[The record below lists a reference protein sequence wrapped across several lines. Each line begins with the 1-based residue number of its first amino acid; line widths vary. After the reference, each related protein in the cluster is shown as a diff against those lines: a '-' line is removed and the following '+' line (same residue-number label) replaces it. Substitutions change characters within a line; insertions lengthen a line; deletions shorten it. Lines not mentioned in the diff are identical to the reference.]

1 VIKNLFLIFSL
12 LGFITPAWSQQGPGA
27 SPVLDVQHYEIS
39 AEVIPEE
46 SFVKGEVKIR
56 FVLLEDSVSLPFELN
71 TRLSLLEV
79 RDEEDVSY
87 STSFDNF
94 ESSRLRVRGS
104 GTFRKGTEKTL
115 TFRFEGTLE
124 RETYAFLDTPQ
135 AESAVIYP
143 EGAIL
148 LSEGNWFPSHRFP
161 LDAATATVKITVPL
175 GFSVVAPGEMR
186 SVETLG
192 ISEVFT
198 WESRQPLTRI
208 PVVVARFFRQ
218 KFEDSSIPLTFYVTE
233 AFDRDLRPFV
243 DEVTQMLEFFQSE
256 YGPFPKEALNFAQ
269 VSNVRLP
276 STGCAGLILLE
287 SSLLQSPSI
296 PIMELARRI
305 ARQWWGYS
313 LRPERS
319 SDAWLQDGFA
329 TYAALRYFEAK
340 HPDRFSTEL
349 AREAISALKYE
360 SNAPITKGLEL
371 QSGSAQ
377 YQSIVASKGAWIL
390 YMLAQL
396 VGREQFDGM
405 LGDWYRQKAQQTA
418 NTAEFAAFIQERTG
432 EDYKWFFVQWV
443 ESVGIP
449 EFRIDY
455 TIYKLRDGGF
465 KIRGQI
471 KQNIELF
478 RMPLDVRIETKGQP
492 EDKELNVRGKS
503 TAFTFPTET
512 MPLRMELDPHGKILS
527 DSPRMRI
534 AVHVALGEEYQALK
548 EFLPAIR
555 EYEKA
560 TQLNPRT
567 SIAHYRLGEVFFEQR
582 NLSTAVNSF
591 RDALNGDRKPDWVET
606 WIHIYLG
613 KIYDVLGQ
621 RQRALAEY
629 QKAVNTKVD
638 YNSAQAEAQKYL
650 KETYASPQSV
660 IG

>member
-1 VIKNLFLIFSL
+1 MKNLFLTFSL
-12 LGFITPAWSQQGPGA
+12 LGLITPAWAQQAPGGA
-27 SPVLDVQHYEIS
+27 PVLDVQHYEIS
-39 AEVIPEE
+39 AEVVPDE

-71 TRLSLLEV
+71 TRLSLLGV

-94 ESSRLRVRGS
+94 DSSRLRVRGS
-104 GTFRKGTEKTL
+104 GTFRKGTEMTL

-186 SVETLG
+186 SIETLG

-198 WESRQPLTRI
+198 WESRQLLTRI

-218 KFEDSSIPLTFYVTE
+218 KFEDSPIPLTFYVTE

-243 DEVTQMLEFFQSE
+243 DEVTQMLEFFRSE
-256 YGPFPKEALNFAQ
+256 YGPLDVEALNFVQ

-276 STGCAGLILLE
+276 STGSAGLILLE
-287 SSLLQSPSI
+287 TSLLQSSSI
-296 PIMELARRI
+296 PIMELARRV
-305 ARQWWGYS
+305 ALQWWGYS
-313 LRPERS
+313 LRPEAS

-329 TYAALRYFEAK
+329 TYAALRYFEVK
-340 HPDRFSTEL
+340 HSDRFSTEL
-349 AREAISALKYE
+349 AREAVSALKYE
-360 SNAPITKGLEL
+360 SNAPVSKGLEL

-390 YMLAQL
+390 YMLGQL
-396 VGREQFDGM
+396 VGREQLDGL
-405 LGDWYRQKAQQTA
+405 LGDWYRQKAQQPV

-432 EDYKWFFVQWV
+432 EDLRWFFVQWV
-443 ESVGIP
+443 DSVGIP
-449 EFRIDY
+449 EFRIEY
-455 TIYKLRDGGF
+455 TIFKLRDGGF

-534 AVHVALGEEYQALK
+534 AVHVALGEEYQELK

-582 NLSTAVNSF
+582 NLSTAANSF

-629 QKAVNTKVD
+629 QKAFNTKVD
-638 YNSAQAEAQKYL
+638 YNGAQAEAQKYL
-650 KETYASPQSV
+650 KETYSNPGSV

>member
-1 VIKNLFLIFSL
+1 MKNLFLTFSL
-12 LGFITPAWSQQGPGA
+12 LGLITPAWAQQAPGGA
-27 SPVLDVQHYEIS
+27 PVLDVQHYEIS
-39 AEVIPEE
+39 AEVVPDE

-71 TRLSLLEV
+71 TRLSLHGV

-94 ESSRLRVRGS
+94 DSSRLRVRGS
-104 GTFRKGTEKTL
+104 ETFRKGTEKTL

-186 SVETLG
+186 SIETLG

-198 WESRQPLTRI
+198 WESLRLLTRI

-243 DEVTQMLEFFQSE
+243 DEVTQMLEFFRSE
-256 YGPFPKEALNFAQ
+256 YGPLDVEALNFVQ

-276 STGCAGLILLE
+276 STGSAGLILLE
-287 SSLLQSPSI
+287 TSLLQSSSI
-296 PIMELARRI
+296 PIMELARRV
-305 ARQWWGYS
+305 ALQWWGYS
-313 LRPERS
+313 LRPEAS

-329 TYAALRYFEAK
+329 TYAALRYFEVK
-340 HPDRFSTEL
+340 HSDRFSTEL
-349 AREAISALKYE
+349 AREAVSALKYE
-360 SNAPITKGLEL
+360 SNAPVSKGLEL

-390 YMLAQL
+390 YMLGQL
-396 VGREQFDGM
+396 VGREQLDGL
-405 LGDWYRQKAQQTA
+405 LGDWYRQKAQQPV

-432 EDYKWFFVQWV
+432 EDLKWFFVQWV

-449 EFRIDY
+449 EFRIEY
-455 TIYKLRDGGF
+455 TIFKLRDGGF

-478 RMPLDVRIETKGQP
+478 RMSLDVRIETKGQP
-492 EDKELNVRGKS
+492 EDKELDIRGKS

-534 AVHVALGEEYQALK
+534 AVHVALGEEYQELK

-582 NLSTAVNSF
+582 NLSTAANSF

-629 QKAVNTKVD
+629 QKAFNTKVD
-638 YNSAQAEAQKYL
+638 YNGAQAEAQKYL
-650 KETYASPQSV
+650 KETYSNPGSV

>member
-1 VIKNLFLIFSL
+1 
-12 LGFITPAWSQQGPGA
+12 
-27 SPVLDVQHYEIS
+27 LDVQHYEIS
-39 AEVIPEE
+39 AEVVPDE

-56 FVLLEDSVSLPFELN
+56 FVLLEDSVTLPFELN
-71 TRLSLLEV
+71 TRLSLLQV

-94 ESSRLRVRGS
+94 DSSRLRVRGS
-104 GTFRKGTEKTL
+104 GTFRKGTEMALTL
-115 TFRFEGTLE
+115 RFEGTLE
-124 RETYAFLDTPQ
+124 REEYAFLDTPR

-143 EGAIL
+143 EGAML

-186 SVETLG
+186 SIETLG

-198 WESRQPLTRI
+198 WESQQPLTRI

-218 KFEDSSIPLTFYVTE
+218 KFEDSSVPVTFYVTE
-233 AFDRDLRPFV
+233 AFDRDLSPFV

-256 YGPFPKEALNFAQ
+256 YGPSPTEVLNFVQ

-276 STGCAGLILLE
+276 STGCTGLILLE
-287 SSLLQSPSI
+287 SSLLQNPSI
-296 PIMELARRI
+296 PIMELAKRV

-329 TYAALRYFEAK
+329 TYAALRYFEVK
-340 HPDRFSTEL
+340 HSDRFSTEL
-349 AREAISALKYE
+349 AREAVSALKYE
-360 SNAPITKGLEL
+360 SNAPVSKGLEL

-377 YQSIVASKGAWIL
+377 YQSIVASKGGWIL
-390 YMLAQL
+390 YMLSQL
-396 VGREQFDGM
+396 VGREQLNGM

-418 NTAEFAAFIQERTG
+418 NTAELVAFIQERTG
-432 EDYKWFFVQWV
+432 EDYSWFFVQWV

-449 EFRIDY
+449 EFRIEY
-455 TIYKLRDGGF
+455 TIFKLRDGGF
-465 KIRGQI
+465 KIRGEI

-492 EDKELNVRGKS
+492 EDEELNVRGKS
-503 TAFTFPTET
+503 TSFTFPTET
-512 MPLRMELDPHGKILS
+512 MPIRMELDPLGKILS
-527 DSPRMRI
+527 DSPRMRV
-534 AVHVALGEEYQALK
+534 AVHVALGEEYHALK

-560 TQLNPRT
+560 TQLSPRS
-567 SIAHYRLGEVFFEQR
+567 SIAHYRMGEVFFEQR
-582 NLSTAVNSF
+582 NLSTAANSF

-613 KIYDVLGQ
+613 KIYDILGQ

-638 YNSAQAEAQKYL
+638 YNGAQAEAEKYL
-650 KETYASPQSV
+650 KETYSSPQSV

>member
-1 VIKNLFLIFSL
+1 MKNLFLTLSL
-12 LGFITPAWSQQGPGA
+12 LGLITPAWAQQAPGA
-27 SPVLDVQHYEIS
+27 SPVLDVQHYEII
-39 AEVIPEE
+39 AEVVPEE

-104 GTFRKGTEKTL
+104 GTFRKETEKTL

-148 LSEGNWFPSHRFP
+148 LSEGNWFPSHLLS

-186 SVETLG
+186 SIETLG
-192 ISEVFT
+192 VSEVFT

-256 YGPFPKEALNFAQ
+256 YGPFPKEALNFVQ

-276 STGCAGLILLE
+276 STGCAGLIMLE

-296 PIMELARRI
+296 PIMELARRV

-329 TYAALRYFEAK
+329 TYAALRYFEVK
-340 HPDRFSTEL
+340 HSDRFSTEL
-349 AREAISALKYE
+349 AREAVSALKYE
-360 SNAPITKGLEL
+360 SNAPISKGLEL

-390 YMLAQL
+390 YMLSQL
-396 VGREQFDGM
+396 VGREQFNGM

-432 EDYKWFFVQWV
+432 EDYRWFFVQWV
-443 ESVGIP
+443 ESVGVP

-478 RMPLDVRIETKGQP
+478 RMPLDVRIETKGQS

-527 DSPRMRI
+527 DSPRMRV
-534 AVHVALGEEYQALK
+534 AVHVALGEEYQELK

-582 NLSTAVNSF
+582 NLSTAANSF

-613 KIYDVLGQ
+613 KIYDILGQ

-650 KETYASPQSV
+650 KETYSSPQSV

>member
-1 VIKNLFLIFSL
+1 MKNLFLTVSL
-12 LGFITPAWSQQGPGA
+12 LGLITPAWAQQASGG

-39 AEVIPEE
+39 AEVVPDK

-71 TRLSLLEV
+71 TRLSLLGV

-104 GTFRKGTEKTL
+104 ETFRKGTEKTL

-124 RETYAFLDTPQ
+124 KETYAFLDTPQ

-143 EGAIL
+143 EGAML
-148 LSEGNWFPSHRFP
+148 LSEGNWFPSHRLP

-186 SVETLG
+186 SIETLG

-198 WESRQPLTRI
+198 WESGQLLTRI

-218 KFEDSSIPLTFYVTE
+218 KFEDSPIPLTFYVTE

-256 YGPFPKEALNFAQ
+256 YGPFPKEALNFVQ

-287 SSLLQSPSI
+287 SSLLQSPAI
-296 PIMELARRI
+296 PIMELARRV

-313 LRPERS
+313 LRPGRS

-329 TYAALRYFEAK
+329 TYAALRYFEVK
-340 HPDRFSTEL
+340 HSDRFSTEL
-349 AREAISALKYE
+349 AREAVSALKYE
-360 SNAPITKGLEL
+360 SNAPVSKGLEL

-390 YMLAQL
+390 YMLGQL

-405 LGDWYRQKAQQTA
+405 LGDWYRQKAQQTV
-418 NTAEFAAFIQERTG
+418 NTSEFVAFIQERTG
-432 EDYKWFFVQWV
+432 EDYRWFFVQWV
-443 ESVGIP
+443 DSVGVP

-471 KQNIELF
+471 KQNSELF
-478 RMPLDVRIETKGQP
+478 RMPLEVRIETKGQP
-492 EDKELNVRGKS
+492 EDKELDVRGKS

-512 MPLRMELDPHGKILS
+512 MPLRMELDPNGKVLS

-555 EYEKA
+555 EFEKA

-582 NLSTAVNSF
+582 NLSTAANSF

-650 KETYASPQSV
+650 KETYSNPQSV

>member
-1 VIKNLFLIFSL
+1 MKNLFLTFSL
-12 LGFITPAWSQQGPGA
+12 LGLITPAWAQQAPGGA
-27 SPVLDVQHYEIS
+27 PVLDVQHYEIS
-39 AEVIPEE
+39 AEVVPDE

-71 TRLSLLEV
+71 TRLSLHGV

-94 ESSRLRVRGS
+94 DSSRLRVRGS
-104 GTFRKGTEKTL
+104 ETFRKGTEKTL

-186 SVETLG
+186 SIETLG

-198 WESRQPLTRI
+198 WESLRLLTRI

-243 DEVTQMLEFFQSE
+243 DEVTQMLEFFRSE
-256 YGPFPKEALNFAQ
+256 YGPLDVEALNFVQ

-276 STGCAGLILLE
+276 STGSAGLILLE
-287 SSLLQSPSI
+287 TSLLQSSSI
-296 PIMELARRI
+296 PIMELARRV
-305 ARQWWGYS
+305 ALQWWGYS
-313 LRPERS
+313 LRPEAS

-329 TYAALRYFEAK
+329 TYAALRYFEVK
-340 HPDRFSTEL
+340 HSDRFSTEL
-349 AREAISALKYE
+349 AREAVSALKYE
-360 SNAPITKGLEL
+360 SNAPVSKGLEL

-390 YMLAQL
+390 YMLGQL
-396 VGREQFDGM
+396 VGREQLDGL
-405 LGDWYRQKAQQTA
+405 LGDWYRQKAQQPV

-432 EDYKWFFVQWV
+432 EDLRWFFVQWV

-449 EFRIDY
+449 EFRIEY

-492 EDKELNVRGKS
+492 EDKELDIRGKS

-534 AVHVALGEEYQALK
+534 AVHVALGEEYQELK

-582 NLSTAVNSF
+582 NLSTAANSF

-629 QKAVNTKVD
+629 QKAFNTKVD
-638 YNSAQAEAQKYL
+638 YNGAQAEAQKYL
-650 KETYASPQSV
+650 KETYSNPGSV

>member
-1 VIKNLFLIFSL
+1 MKNLFLTVSL
-12 LGFITPAWSQQGPGA
+12 LGLITPAWAQQASRG

-39 AEVIPEE
+39 AEVVPDK

-71 TRLSLLEV
+71 TRLSLLGV

-104 GTFRKGTEKTL
+104 ETFRKGTEKTL

-124 RETYAFLDTPQ
+124 KETYAFLDTPQ

-148 LSEGNWFPSHRFP
+148 LSEGNWFPSHRLP

-186 SVETLG
+186 SIETLG

-198 WESRQPLTRI
+198 WESGQLLTRI

-256 YGPFPKEALNFAQ
+256 YGPLPKEALNFVQ

-287 SSLLQSPSI
+287 SSLLQSPAI
-296 PIMELARRI
+296 PIMELARRV

-313 LRPERS
+313 LRPGRS

-329 TYAALRYFEAK
+329 TYAALRYFEVK
-340 HPDRFSTEL
+340 HSDRFSTEL
-349 AREAISALKYE
+349 AREAVSALKYE
-360 SNAPITKGLEL
+360 SNAPVSKGLEL

-390 YMLAQL
+390 YMLGQL

-405 LGDWYRQKAQQTA
+405 LGDWYRQKAQQTV
-418 NTAEFAAFIQERTG
+418 NTSEFVAFIQERTG
-432 EDYKWFFVQWV
+432 EDYRWFFVQWV
-443 ESVGIP
+443 DSVGVP

-471 KQNIELF
+471 KQNIEFF
-478 RMPLDVRIETKGQP
+478 RMPLEVRIETKGQP
-492 EDKELNVRGKS
+492 EVKELNVRGKS

-512 MPLRMELDPHGKILS
+512 MPLRMELDPNGKVLS

-555 EYEKA
+555 EFEKA

-582 NLSTAVNSF
+582 NLSTAANSF

-650 KETYASPQSV
+650 KETYSSPQSV

>member
-1 VIKNLFLIFSL
+1 MKNLFLTFSL
-12 LGFITPAWSQQGPGA
+12 LGLITPAWAQQAPGGA
-27 SPVLDVQHYEIS
+27 PVLDVQHYEIS
-39 AEVIPEE
+39 AEVVPDE

-71 TRLSLLEV
+71 TRLSLLGV

-94 ESSRLRVRGS
+94 DSSRLRVRGS
-104 GTFRKGTEKTL
+104 ETFRKGTEKTL

-175 GFSVVAPGEMR
+175 GFSVVAPGAMR
-186 SVETLG
+186 SIETLG

-198 WESRQPLTRI
+198 WESLRLLTRI

-243 DEVTQMLEFFQSE
+243 DEVTQMLEFFRSE
-256 YGPFPKEALNFAQ
+256 YGPLDVEALNFVQ

-276 STGCAGLILLE
+276 STGSAGLILLE
-287 SSLLQSPSI
+287 SSLLQSSSI
-296 PIMELARRI
+296 PIMELARRV
-305 ARQWWGYS
+305 ALQWWGYS
-313 LRPERS
+313 LRPEAS

-329 TYAALRYFEAK
+329 TYAALRYFEVK
-340 HPDRFSTEL
+340 HSDRFSTEL
-349 AREAISALKYE
+349 AREAVSALKYE
-360 SNAPITKGLEL
+360 SNAPVSKGLEL

-390 YMLAQL
+390 YMLGQL
-396 VGREQFDGM
+396 VGREQLDGL
-405 LGDWYRQKAQQTA
+405 LGDWYRQKAQQPV

-432 EDYKWFFVQWV
+432 EDLRWFFVQWV

-449 EFRIDY
+449 EFRIEY
-455 TIYKLRDGGF
+455 TIFKLRDGGF

-534 AVHVALGEEYQALK
+534 AVHVALGEEYQELK

-582 NLSTAVNSF
+582 NLSTAANSF

-629 QKAVNTKVD
+629 QKAFNTKVD
-638 YNSAQAEAQKYL
+638 YNGAQAEAQKYL
-650 KETYASPQSV
+650 KETYSSPGSV

>member
-1 VIKNLFLIFSL
+1 MKNLFLTFSL
-12 LGFITPAWSQQGPGA
+12 LGLITHAWAQQAPGGA
-27 SPVLDVQHYEIS
+27 PVLDVQHYEIS
-39 AEVIPEE
+39 AEVVPDE

-71 TRLSLLEV
+71 TRLSLHGV

-94 ESSRLRVRGS
+94 DSSRLRVRGS
-104 GTFRKGTEKTL
+104 ETFRKGTEKTL

-148 LSEGNWFPSHRFP
+148 LSEGDWFPSHRFP

-186 SVETLG
+186 SIETLG

-198 WESRQPLTRI
+198 WESLRLLTRI

-243 DEVTQMLEFFQSE
+243 DEVTQMLEFFRSE
-256 YGPFPKEALNFAQ
+256 YGPLDVEALNFVQ

-276 STGCAGLILLE
+276 STGSAGLILLE
-287 SSLLQSPSI
+287 TSLLQSSSI
-296 PIMELARRI
+296 PIMELARRV
-305 ARQWWGYS
+305 ALQWWGYS
-313 LRPERS
+313 LRPEAS

-329 TYAALRYFEAK
+329 TYAALRYFEVK
-340 HPDRFSTEL
+340 HSDRFSTEL
-349 AREAISALKYE
+349 AREAVSALKYE
-360 SNAPITKGLEL
+360 SNAPVSKGLEL

-390 YMLAQL
+390 YMLGQL
-396 VGREQFDGM
+396 VGREQLDGL
-405 LGDWYRQKAQQTA
+405 LGDWYRQKAQQPV
-418 NTAEFAAFIQERTG
+418 NTVEFAAFIQERTG
-432 EDYKWFFVQWV
+432 EDLRWFFVQWV

-449 EFRIDY
+449 EFRIEY
-455 TIYKLRDGGF
+455 TILKLRDGGF

-492 EDKELNVRGKS
+492 EDKELNIRGKS

-534 AVHVALGEEYQALK
+534 AVHVALGEEYQELK

-582 NLSTAVNSF
+582 NLSTAANSF

-629 QKAVNTKVD
+629 QKAFNTKVD
-638 YNSAQAEAQKYL
+638 YNGAQAEAQKYL
-650 KETYASPQSV
+650 KETYSNPGSV

>member
-1 VIKNLFLIFSL
+1 MKNLFLTFSL
-12 LGFITPAWSQQGPGA
+12 LGLITPAWAQQAPGGA
-27 SPVLDVQHYEIS
+27 PVLDVQHYEIS
-39 AEVIPEE
+39 AEVVPDE

-71 TRLSLLEV
+71 TRLSLLGV

-94 ESSRLRVRGS
+94 DSSRLRVRGS
-104 GTFRKGTEKTL
+104 ETFRKGTEKTL

-186 SVETLG
+186 SIETLG

-198 WESRQPLTRI
+198 WESLRLLTRI

-243 DEVTQMLEFFQSE
+243 DEVTQMLEFFRSE
-256 YGPFPKEALNFAQ
+256 YGPLDVEALNFVQ

-276 STGCAGLILLE
+276 STGSAGLILLE
-287 SSLLQSPSI
+287 SSLLQSSSI
-296 PIMELARRI
+296 PIMELARRV
-305 ARQWWGYS
+305 ALQWWGYS
-313 LRPERS
+313 LRPEAS

-329 TYAALRYFEAK
+329 TYAALRYFEVK
-340 HPDRFSTEL
+340 HSDRFSTEL
-349 AREAISALKYE
+349 AREAVSALKYE
-360 SNAPITKGLEL
+360 SNAPVSKGLEL

-390 YMLAQL
+390 YMLGQL
-396 VGREQFDGM
+396 VGREQLDGL
-405 LGDWYRQKAQQTA
+405 LGDWYRQKAQQPV

-432 EDYKWFFVQWV
+432 EDLRWFFVQWV

-449 EFRIDY
+449 EFRIEY
-455 TIYKLRDGGF
+455 TIFKLRDGGF

-534 AVHVALGEEYQALK
+534 AVHVALGEEYQELK

-582 NLSTAVNSF
+582 NLSTAANSF

-629 QKAVNTKVD
+629 QKAFNTKVD
-638 YNSAQAEAQKYL
+638 YNGAQAEAQKYL
-650 KETYASPQSV
+650 KETYSSPGSV

>member
-1 VIKNLFLIFSL
+1 MKNLLLTFSL
-12 LGFITPAWSQQGPGA
+12 LVFITPALPQQGPGA
-27 SPVLDVQHYEIS
+27 PPVLDVQHYEIS
-39 AEVIPEE
+39 AEVVPDE

-71 TRLSLLEV
+71 TRLTLLEV

-94 ESSRLRVRGS
+94 DSSRMRIRGS
-104 GTFRKGTEKTL
+104 GTFRKETEKTL

-124 RETYAFLDTPQ
+124 REEYAFLDTPR

-143 EGAIL
+143 EGAML
-148 LSEGNWFPSHRFP
+148 LSEGNWFPSHLFP
-161 LDAATATVKITVPL
+161 LDAATAVVKITVPL
-175 GFSVVAPGEMR
+175 GFSVVAPGEMQ
-186 SVETLG
+186 SIETLG
-192 ISEVFT
+192 VSEVFT

-218 KFEDSSIPLTFYVTE
+218 KFEDPSIPLTFYVTE
-233 AFDRDLRPFV
+233 AFDRDLGPFV
-243 DEVTQMLEFFQSE
+243 DEVTQILEFFGSE
-256 YGPFPKEALNFAQ
+256 YGPFQGAALNLVQ
-269 VSNVRLP
+269 VPNVQLP
-276 STGCAGLILLE
+276 STGCSGLILLE
-287 SSLLQSPSI
+287 SSVLQSPSI
-296 PIMELARRI
+296 PVMELAKRV

-313 LRPERS
+313 LRSERS

-329 TYAALRYFEAK
+329 TYAALRYFEVK

-349 AREAISALKYE
+349 AREAVSALKYE
-360 SNAPITKGLEL
+360 SNAPISKGLEL

-377 YQSIVASKGAWIL
+377 YESIVGSKGAWIL
-390 YMLAQL
+390 YMLSQL
-396 VGREQFDGM
+396 VGQDQFNGM
-405 LGDWYRQKAQQTA
+405 LGEWYRRKAQQTA
-418 NTAEFAAFIQERTG
+418 NTGELADFVQEQTG
-432 EDYKWFFVQWV
+432 EDYRWFFVQWV
-443 ESVGIP
+443 ESVGVP

-455 TIYKLRDGGF
+455 GIYKLRDGNF

-492 EDKELNVRGKS
+492 EDEELNVRGKS
-503 TAFTFPTET
+503 TAFTFLTET
-512 MPLRMELDPHGKILS
+512 MPIRMELDLNGKILS

-534 AVHVALGEEYQALK
+534 AVHVALGEEYQATK

-582 NLSTAVNSF
+582 NLSTAANSF
-591 RDALNGDRKPDWVET
+591 RDALNGDRKPDWVEA

-613 KIYDVLGQ
+613 KIYDILGQ

-629 QKAVNTKVD
+629 QKAVNTNVD
-638 YNSAQAEAQKYL
+638 YDGAQAEAQKYL
-650 KETYASPQSV
+650 KETYSSSPW
-660 IG
+660 

>member
-1 VIKNLFLIFSL
+1 MKNLFLTFSL
-12 LGFITPAWSQQGPGA
+12 LGLITPAWAQQAPGGA
-27 SPVLDVQHYEIS
+27 PVLDVQHYEIS
-39 AEVIPEE
+39 AEVVPDE

-71 TRLSLLEV
+71 TRLSLLGV

-94 ESSRLRVRGS
+94 DSSRLRVRGS
-104 GTFRKGTEKTL
+104 GTFRKGTEMTL

-161 LDAATATVKITVPL
+161 FDAATATVKITVPL

-186 SVETLG
+186 SIETLG

-198 WESRQPLTRI
+198 WESLRLLTRI

-243 DEVTQMLEFFQSE
+243 DEVTQMLEFFRSE
-256 YGPFPKEALNFAQ
+256 YGPLEEEALNFVQ

-287 SSLLQSPSI
+287 SSLLQSSSI
-296 PIMELARRI
+296 PIMELARRV
-305 ARQWWGYS
+305 ALQWWGYS
-313 LRPERS
+313 LRPEAS

-329 TYAALRYFEAK
+329 TYAALRYFEVK
-340 HPDRFSTEL
+340 HSDRFSTEL
-349 AREAISALKYE
+349 AREAVSALKYE
-360 SNAPITKGLEL
+360 SNAPVSKGLEL

-377 YQSIVASKGAWIL
+377 YQSIVASKGAWVL
-390 YMLAQL
+390 YMLGQL
-396 VGREQFDGM
+396 VGREQLDGL
-405 LGDWYRQKAQQTA
+405 LGDWYRQKAQQPV
-418 NTAEFAAFIQERTG
+418 NTAEFSAFIQERTG
-432 EDYKWFFVQWV
+432 EDLRWFFVQWV
-443 ESVGIP
+443 DSVGIP
-449 EFRIDY
+449 EFRIEY
-455 TIYKLRDGGF
+455 TIFKLRDGGF

-534 AVHVALGEEYQALK
+534 AVHVALGEEYQELK

-582 NLSTAVNSF
+582 NLSTAANSF

-629 QKAVNTKVD
+629 QKAFNTKVD
-638 YNSAQAEAQKYL
+638 YNGAQAEAQKYL
-650 KETYASPQSV
+650 KETYSSPGSV

>member
-1 VIKNLFLIFSL
+1 M
-12 LGFITPAWSQQGPGA
+12 
-27 SPVLDVQHYEIS
+27 
-39 AEVIPEE
+39 
-46 SFVKGEVKIR
+46 
-56 FVLLEDSVSLPFELN
+56 
-71 TRLSLLEV
+71 
-79 RDEEDVSY
+79 
-87 STSFDNF
+87 
-94 ESSRLRVRGS
+94 
-104 GTFRKGTEKTL
+104 TL

-148 LSEGNWFPSHRFP
+148 LSEGNWFPSHLFP

-186 SVETLG
+186 SIETLG

-198 WESRQPLTRI
+198 WESRQLLTRI

-218 KFEDSSIPLTFYVTE
+218 KFEDFSIPLTFYVTE

-243 DEVTQMLEFFQSE
+243 DEVTQMLEFFRSE
-256 YGPFPKEALNFAQ
+256 YGPLDEEALNFVQ

-287 SSLLQSPSI
+287 SSLLQSPSL
-296 PIMELARRI
+296 PIMELARRV
-305 ARQWWGYS
+305 ALQWWGYS
-313 LRPERS
+313 LRPEAS

-329 TYAALRYFEAK
+329 TYAALRYFEVK
-340 HPDRFSTEL
+340 HSDRFSTEL
-349 AREAISALKYE
+349 AREAVSALKYE
-360 SNAPITKGLEL
+360 SNAPVSKGLEL

-390 YMLAQL
+390 YMLGQL
-396 VGREQFDGM
+396 VGREQLDGL
-405 LGDWYRQKAQQTA
+405 LGDWYRQKAQQPV

-432 EDYKWFFVQWV
+432 EDLRWFFVQWV
-443 ESVGIP
+443 DSVGIP
-449 EFRIDY
+449 EFRIEY
-455 TIYKLRDGGF
+455 TIFKLRDGGF

-478 RMPLDVRIETKGQP
+478 RMPLEVRIETKGQP
-492 EDKELNVRGKS
+492 EDKELNVRGRS

-534 AVHVALGEEYQALK
+534 AVHVALGEEYQELK

-582 NLSTAVNSF
+582 NLSTAANSF

-629 QKAVNTKVD
+629 QKAFNTKVD
-638 YNSAQAEAQKYL
+638 YNGAQAEAQKYL
-650 KETYASPQSV
+650 KETYSSPGSV

>member
-1 VIKNLFLIFSL
+1 MKNLFLTFSL
-12 LGFITPAWSQQGPGA
+12 LGLITPAWAQQAPGGA
-27 SPVLDVQHYEIS
+27 PVLDVQHYEIS
-39 AEVIPEE
+39 AEVVPDE

-71 TRLSLLEV
+71 TRLSLLGV

-94 ESSRLRVRGS
+94 DSSRLRVRGS
-104 GTFRKGTEKTL
+104 ETFRKGTEKTL

-186 SVETLG
+186 SIETLG
-192 ISEVFT
+192 ISEAFT
-198 WESRQPLTRI
+198 WESLRLLTRI

-243 DEVTQMLEFFQSE
+243 DEVTQMLEFFRSE
-256 YGPFPKEALNFAQ
+256 YGPLDVEALNFVQ

-276 STGCAGLILLE
+276 STGSAGLILLE
-287 SSLLQSPSI
+287 SSLLQSSSI
-296 PIMELARRI
+296 PIMELARRV
-305 ARQWWGYS
+305 ALQWWGYS
-313 LRPERS
+313 LRPEAS

-329 TYAALRYFEAK
+329 TYAALRYFEVK
-340 HPDRFSTEL
+340 HSDRFSTEL
-349 AREAISALKYE
+349 AREAVSALKYE
-360 SNAPITKGLEL
+360 SNAPVSKGLEL

-390 YMLAQL
+390 YMLGQL
-396 VGREQFDGM
+396 VGREQLDGL
-405 LGDWYRQKAQQTA
+405 LGDWYRQKAQQPV

-432 EDYKWFFVQWV
+432 EDLRWFFVQWV

-449 EFRIDY
+449 EFRIEY
-455 TIYKLRDGGF
+455 TIFKLRDGGF

-534 AVHVALGEEYQALK
+534 AVHVALGEEYQELK

-582 NLSTAVNSF
+582 NLSTAANSF

-629 QKAVNTKVD
+629 QKAFNTKVD
-638 YNSAQAEAQKYL
+638 YNGAQAEAQKYL
-650 KETYASPQSV
+650 KETYSSPGSV

>member
-1 VIKNLFLIFSL
+1 MKNLFLTCSL
-12 LGFITPAWSQQGPGA
+12 LGLITPAWAQQAPGA

-39 AEVIPEE
+39 AEVVPDQ

-71 TRLSLLEV
+71 TRLSLLGV

-94 ESSRLRVRGS
+94 DSSRLRVRGS
-104 GTFRKGTEKTL
+104 ETFRKGTEKTL
-115 TFRFEGTLE
+115 TLRFEGTLE

-148 LSEGNWFPSHRFP
+148 LSEGNWFPSHLFP

-186 SVETLG
+186 SIETLG

-198 WESRQPLTRI
+198 WESRQLLTRI

-243 DEVTQMLEFFQSE
+243 DEVTQMLEFFRSE
-256 YGPFPKEALNFAQ
+256 YGPLDVEALNFVQ
-269 VSNVRLP
+269 VSNARLP

-287 SSLLQSPSI
+287 SSLLQSSSI
-296 PIMELARRI
+296 PIMELARRV

-313 LRPERS
+313 LRPETS

-329 TYAALRYFEAK
+329 TYAALRYVEVK
-340 HPDRFSTEL
+340 HSDRFSTEL
-349 AREAISALKYE
+349 AREAVSALKYE
-360 SNAPITKGLEL
+360 SNAPVSKGLEL

-390 YMLAQL
+390 YMLGQL
-396 VGREQFDGM
+396 VGREQLDGM
-405 LGDWYRQKAQQTA
+405 LGDWYRQKAQQPV

-432 EDYKWFFVQWV
+432 EDLRWFFVQWV

-449 EFRIDY
+449 EFRIEY
-455 TIYKLRDGGF
+455 TIFKLRDGGF

-534 AVHVALGEEYQALK
+534 AVHVALGEEYQELK

-582 NLSTAVNSF
+582 NLSTAANSF

-629 QKAVNTKVD
+629 QKAFNTKVD
-638 YNSAQAEAQKYL
+638 YNGAQAEAQKYL
-650 KETYASPQSV
+650 KETYSNPGSV

>member
-1 VIKNLFLIFSL
+1 MKNLFLTFAL
-12 LGFITPAWSQQGPGA
+12 LGLITPLVAQQGPGA

-39 AEVIPEE
+39 AEVVPDE

-71 TRLSLLEV
+71 TRLSLLQV

-104 GTFRKGTEKTL
+104 ETFRKGTEKTL
-115 TFRFEGTLE
+115 TLRFEGTLE
-124 RETYAFLDTPQ
+124 REEYAFLDTPR

-143 EGAIL
+143 EGAML
-148 LSEGNWFPSHRFP
+148 LSEGNWFPSHRFA

-186 SVETLG
+186 SIETLG

-198 WESRQPLTRI
+198 WESLRLLTRI

-243 DEVTQMLEFFQSE
+243 DEVIQMLEFFRSE
-256 YGPFPKEALNFAQ
+256 YGPLDVEALNFVQ

-276 STGCAGLILLE
+276 STGSAGLILLE
-287 SSLLQSPSI
+287 SSLLQSSSI
-296 PIMELARRI
+296 PIMELARRV
-305 ARQWWGYS
+305 ALQWWGYS
-313 LRPERS
+313 LRPEAS

-329 TYAALRYFEAK
+329 TYAALRYFEVK
-340 HPDRFSTEL
+340 HSDRFSTEL
-349 AREAISALKYE
+349 AREAVSALKYE
-360 SNAPITKGLEL
+360 SNAPVSKGLEL

-390 YMLAQL
+390 YMLGQL
-396 VGREQFDGM
+396 VGREQLDGL
-405 LGDWYRQKAQQTA
+405 LGDWYRQKAQQPV

-432 EDYKWFFVQWV
+432 EDLRWFFVQWV
-443 ESVGIP
+443 DSVGIP
-449 EFRIDY
+449 EFRIEY
-455 TIYKLRDGGF
+455 TIFKLRDGGF

-534 AVHVALGEEYQALK
+534 AVHVALGEEYQELK

-582 NLSTAVNSF
+582 NLSTAANSF
-591 RDALNGDRKPDWVET
+591 RDALNGDRQPDWVET

-629 QKAVNTKVD
+629 QKAFNTKVD
-638 YNSAQAEAQKYL
+638 YNGAQAEAQKYL
-650 KETYASPQSV
+650 KETYSSPGSV

>member
-1 VIKNLFLIFSL
+1 MKNLFLTVSL
-12 LGFITPAWSQQGPGA
+12 LGLITPAWAQQASGA

-39 AEVIPEE
+39 AEVVPDK

-71 TRLSLLEV
+71 TRLSLLGV

-104 GTFRKGTEKTL
+104 ETFRKGTEKTL

-124 RETYAFLDTPQ
+124 KETYAFLDTPQ

-143 EGAIL
+143 EGAML
-148 LSEGNWFPSHRFP
+148 LSEGNWFPSHRLP

-186 SVETLG
+186 SIETLG

-198 WESRQPLTRI
+198 WESGQLLTRI

-218 KFEDSSIPLTFYVTE
+218 KFEDSPIPLTFYVTE

-256 YGPFPKEALNFAQ
+256 YGPFPKEALNFVQ

-287 SSLLQSPSI
+287 SSLLQSPAI
-296 PIMELARRI
+296 PIMELARRV

-313 LRPERS
+313 LRPGRS

-329 TYAALRYFEAK
+329 TYAALRYFEVK
-340 HPDRFSTEL
+340 HSDRFSTEL
-349 AREAISALKYE
+349 AREAVSALKYE
-360 SNAPITKGLEL
+360 SNAPVSKGLEL

-390 YMLAQL
+390 YMLGQL

-405 LGDWYRQKAQQTA
+405 LGDWYRQKAQQTV
-418 NTAEFAAFIQERTG
+418 NTSEFVAFIQERTG
-432 EDYKWFFVQWV
+432 EDYRWFFVQWV
-443 ESVGIP
+443 DSVGVP

-478 RMPLDVRIETKGQP
+478 RMPLEVRIETKGQP
-492 EDKELNVRGKS
+492 EDKELDVRGKS

-512 MPLRMELDPHGKILS
+512 MPLRLELDPNGKVLS

-555 EYEKA
+555 EFEKA

-582 NLSTAVNSF
+582 NLSTAANSF

-650 KETYASPQSV
+650 KETYSNPQSV

>member
-1 VIKNLFLIFSL
+1 MKNLFLTFSL
-12 LGFITPAWSQQGPGA
+12 LGLITPAWAQQAPGGA
-27 SPVLDVQHYEIS
+27 PVLDVQHYEIS
-39 AEVIPEE
+39 AEVVPDE

-71 TRLSLLEV
+71 TRLSLLGV

-94 ESSRLRVRGS
+94 DSSRLRVRGS
-104 GTFRKGTEKTL
+104 ETFRKGTEKTL

-186 SVETLG
+186 SIETLG

-198 WESRQPLTRI
+198 WESLRLLTRI

-243 DEVTQMLEFFQSE
+243 DEVTQMLEFFRSE
-256 YGPFPKEALNFAQ
+256 YGPLDVEALNFVQ

-276 STGCAGLILLE
+276 STGSAGLILLE
-287 SSLLQSPSI
+287 SSLLQSSSI
-296 PIMELARRI
+296 PIMELARRV
-305 ARQWWGYS
+305 ALQWWGYS
-313 LRPERS
+313 LRPEAS

-329 TYAALRYFEAK
+329 TYAALRYFEVK
-340 HPDRFSTEL
+340 HSDRFSTEL
-349 AREAISALKYE
+349 AREAVSALKYE
-360 SNAPITKGLEL
+360 SNAPVSKGLEL

-390 YMLAQL
+390 YMLGQL
-396 VGREQFDGM
+396 VGREQLDGL
-405 LGDWYRQKAQQTA
+405 LGDWYRQKAQQPV

-432 EDYKWFFVQWV
+432 EDLRWFFVQWV

-449 EFRIDY
+449 EFRIEY
-455 TIYKLRDGGF
+455 TIFKLRDGGF

-534 AVHVALGEEYQALK
+534 AVHVALGEEYQELK

-582 NLSTAVNSF
+582 NLSTAANSF
-591 RDALNGDRKPDWVET
+591 RGALNGDRKPDWVET

-629 QKAVNTKVD
+629 QKAFNTKVD
-638 YNSAQAEAQKYL
+638 YNGAQAEAQKYL
-650 KETYASPQSV
+650 KETYSSPGSV

>member
-1 VIKNLFLIFSL
+1 MKNLFLTFSL
-12 LGFITPAWSQQGPGA
+12 LGLITPAWAQQAPGGA
-27 SPVLDVQHYEIS
+27 PVLDVQHYEIS
-39 AEVIPEE
+39 AEVVPDE

-71 TRLSLLEV
+71 TRLSLHGV

-94 ESSRLRVRGS
+94 DSSRLRVRGS
-104 GTFRKGTEKTL
+104 ETFRKGTEKTL

-186 SVETLG
+186 SIETLG

-198 WESRQPLTRI
+198 WESLRLLTRI

-243 DEVTQMLEFFQSE
+243 DEVTQMLEFFLSE
-256 YGPFPKEALNFAQ
+256 YGPLDEEALNFVQ

-276 STGCAGLILLE
+276 STGSAGLILLE
-287 SSLLQSPSI
+287 SSLLQSSSI
-296 PIMELARRI
+296 PIMELARRV
-305 ARQWWGYS
+305 ALQWWGYS
-313 LRPERS
+313 LRPEAS

-329 TYAALRYFEAK
+329 TYAALRYFEVK
-340 HPDRFSTEL
+340 HSDRFSTEL
-349 AREAISALKYE
+349 AREAVSALKYE
-360 SNAPITKGLEL
+360 SNAPVSKGLEL

-390 YMLAQL
+390 YMLGQL
-396 VGREQFDGM
+396 VGREQLDGL
-405 LGDWYRQKAQQTA
+405 LGDWYRQKAQQPV

-432 EDYKWFFVQWV
+432 EDLKWFFVQWV

-449 EFRIDY
+449 EFRIEY
-455 TIYKLRDGGF
+455 TIFKLRDGGF

-478 RMPLDVRIETKGQP
+478 RMSLDVRIETKGQP
-492 EDKELNVRGKS
+492 EDKELDIRGKS

-534 AVHVALGEEYQALK
+534 AVHVALGEEYQELK

-582 NLSTAVNSF
+582 NLSTAANSF

-629 QKAVNTKVD
+629 QKAFNTKVD
-638 YNSAQAEAQKYL
+638 YNGAQAEAQKYL
-650 KETYASPQSV
+650 KETYSNPGSV

>member
-1 VIKNLFLIFSL
+1 MKNLFLTFSL
-12 LGFITPAWSQQGPGA
+12 LGLITPAWAQQAPGA

-39 AEVIPEE
+39 AEVVPDE

-71 TRLSLLEV
+71 TRLSLLGV

-94 ESSRLRVRGS
+94 DSSQLRVRGS
-104 GTFRKGTEKTL
+104 GTFRKGTEMTL

-148 LSEGNWFPSHRFP
+148 LSEGNWFPSHLFP

-186 SVETLG
+186 SIETLG

-198 WESRQPLTRI
+198 WESRQLLTRI

-218 KFEDSSIPLTFYVTE
+218 KFEDSPIPLTFYVTE

-243 DEVTQMLEFFQSE
+243 DEVTQMLEFFRSE
-256 YGPFPKEALNFAQ
+256 YGPLDEEALNFVQ
-269 VSNVRLP
+269 VSNLRLP

-287 SSLLQSPSI
+287 SSLLQSSSI
-296 PIMELARRI
+296 PIMELARRV

-313 LRPERS
+313 LRPETS

-329 TYAALRYFEAK
+329 TYAALRYFEVK
-340 HPDRFSTEL
+340 HSDRFSTEL
-349 AREAISALKYE
+349 AREAVSALKYE
-360 SNAPITKGLEL
+360 SNAPVSKGLEL

-390 YMLAQL
+390 YMLGQL
-396 VGREQFDGM
+396 VGREQLDGM
-405 LGDWYRQKAQQTA
+405 LGDWYREKAQQPV

-432 EDYKWFFVQWV
+432 EDYRWFFVQWV

-449 EFRIDY
+449 EFRIEY
-455 TIYKLRDGGF
+455 TIFKLRDGGF

-478 RMPLDVRIETKGQP
+478 RMPLEVRIETKGQP

-512 MPLRMELDPHGKILS
+512 MPLRMELDPNGKVLS

-555 EYEKA
+555 EFEKA

-567 SIAHYRLGEVFFEQR
+567 SIAHYRLGEIFFEQR
-582 NLSTAVNSF
+582 NLSTAANSF
-591 RDALNGDRKPDWVET
+591 RDSLNGDRKPDWVET

-629 QKAVNTKVD
+629 QKAVNSKVD
-638 YNSAQAEAQKYL
+638 YNGAQAEAQKYL
-650 KETYASPQSV
+650 KETYSSPGSV

>member
-1 VIKNLFLIFSL
+1 MKNLFLTVSL
-12 LGFITPAWSQQGPGA
+12 LGLITPAWAQQASGA

-39 AEVIPEE
+39 AEVVPDK

-71 TRLSLLEV
+71 TRLSLLGV

-104 GTFRKGTEKTL
+104 ETFRKGTEKTL

-124 RETYAFLDTPQ
+124 KETYAFLDTPQ

-148 LSEGNWFPSHRFP
+148 LSEGNWFPSHRLP

-186 SVETLG
+186 SIETLG

-198 WESRQPLTRI
+198 WESGQLLTRI

-256 YGPFPKEALNFAQ
+256 YGPLPKEALNFVQ
-269 VSNVRLP
+269 VPNVRLP

-287 SSLLQSPSI
+287 SSLLQSPAI
-296 PIMELARRI
+296 PIMELARRV

-313 LRPERS
+313 LRPGRS

-329 TYAALRYFEAK
+329 TYAALRYFEVK
-340 HPDRFSTEL
+340 HSDRFSTEL
-349 AREAISALKYE
+349 AREAVSALKYE
-360 SNAPITKGLEL
+360 SNAPVSKGLEL

-390 YMLAQL
+390 YMLGQL

-405 LGDWYRQKAQQTA
+405 LGDWYRQKAQQTV
-418 NTAEFAAFIQERTG
+418 NTSEFVAFIQERTG
-432 EDYKWFFVQWV
+432 EDYRWFFVQWV
-443 ESVGIP
+443 DSVGVP

-478 RMPLDVRIETKGQP
+478 RMPLEVRIETKGQP

-512 MPLRMELDPHGKILS
+512 MPLRMELDPNGKVLS

-555 EYEKA
+555 EFEKA

-582 NLSTAVNSF
+582 NLSTAANSF

-650 KETYASPQSV
+650 KETYSNPQSV

>member
-1 VIKNLFLIFSL
+1 MKNLFLTFSL
-12 LGFITPAWSQQGPGA
+12 LGLITHAWAQQAPGGA
-27 SPVLDVQHYEIS
+27 PVLDVQHYEIS
-39 AEVIPEE
+39 AEVVPDE

-71 TRLSLLEV
+71 TRLSLHGV

-94 ESSRLRVRGS
+94 DSSRLRVRGS
-104 GTFRKGTEKTL
+104 ETFRKGTEKTL

-186 SVETLG
+186 SIETLG

-198 WESRQPLTRI
+198 WESLRLLTRI

-243 DEVTQMLEFFQSE
+243 DEVTQMLEFFRSE
-256 YGPFPKEALNFAQ
+256 YGPLDVEALNFVQ

-276 STGCAGLILLE
+276 STGSAGLILLE
-287 SSLLQSPSI
+287 TSLLQSSSI
-296 PIMELARRI
+296 PIMELARRV
-305 ARQWWGYS
+305 ALQWWGYS
-313 LRPERS
+313 LRPEAS

-329 TYAALRYFEAK
+329 TYAALRYFEVK
-340 HPDRFSTEL
+340 HSDRFSTEL
-349 AREAISALKYE
+349 AREAVSALKYE
-360 SNAPITKGLEL
+360 SNAPVSKGLEL

-390 YMLAQL
+390 YMLGQL
-396 VGREQFDGM
+396 VGREQLDGL
-405 LGDWYRQKAQQTA
+405 LGDWYRQKAQQPV

-432 EDYKWFFVQWV
+432 EDLRWFFVQWV

-449 EFRIDY
+449 EFRIEY
-455 TIYKLRDGGF
+455 TIFKLRDGGF

-492 EDKELNVRGKS
+492 EDKELNIRGKS

-534 AVHVALGEEYQALK
+534 AVHVALGEEYQELK

-582 NLSTAVNSF
+582 NLSTAANSF

-629 QKAVNTKVD
+629 QKAFNTKVD
-638 YNSAQAEAQKYL
+638 YNGAQAEAQKYL
-650 KETYASPQSV
+650 KETYSNPGSV

>member
-1 VIKNLFLIFSL
+1 MKNLFLTFSL
-12 LGFITPAWSQQGPGA
+12 LGLITPAWAQQAPGGA
-27 SPVLDVQHYEIS
+27 PVLDVQHYEIS
-39 AEVIPEE
+39 AEVVPDE

-71 TRLSLLEV
+71 TRLSLLGV

-94 ESSRLRVRGS
+94 DSSRLRVRGS
-104 GTFRKGTEKTL
+104 ETFRKGTEKTL

-186 SVETLG
+186 SIETLG

-198 WESRQPLTRI
+198 WESLRLLTRI

-243 DEVTQMLEFFQSE
+243 DEVTQMLEFFRSE
-256 YGPFPKEALNFAQ
+256 YGPLDVEALNFVQ

-276 STGCAGLILLE
+276 STGSAGLILLE
-287 SSLLQSPSI
+287 SSLLQSSSI
-296 PIMELARRI
+296 PIMELARRV
-305 ARQWWGYS
+305 ALQWWGYS
-313 LRPERS
+313 LRPEAS

-329 TYAALRYFEAK
+329 TYAALRYFEVK
-340 HPDRFSTEL
+340 HSDRFSTEL
-349 AREAISALKYE
+349 AREAVSALKYE
-360 SNAPITKGLEL
+360 SNAPVSKGLEL

-390 YMLAQL
+390 YMLGQL
-396 VGREQFDGM
+396 VGREQLDGL
-405 LGDWYRQKAQQTA
+405 LGDWYRQKAQQPV

-432 EDYKWFFVQWV
+432 EDLRWFFVQWV

-449 EFRIDY
+449 EFRIEY
-455 TIYKLRDGGF
+455 TIFKLRDGGF

-534 AVHVALGEEYQALK
+534 AVHVALGEEYQELK

-582 NLSTAVNSF
+582 NLSTAANSF

-629 QKAVNTKVD
+629 QKAFNTKVD
-638 YNSAQAEAQKYL
+638 YNGAQAEAQKYL
-650 KETYASPQSV
+650 KETYSSP
-660 IG
+660 GA

>member
-1 VIKNLFLIFSL
+1 MKNLFLTFSL
-12 LGFITPAWSQQGPGA
+12 LGLITPAWAQQAPVGA
-27 SPVLDVQHYEIS
+27 PVLDVQHYEIS
-39 AEVIPEE
+39 AEVVPDE

-71 TRLSLLEV
+71 TRLSLHGV

-94 ESSRLRVRGS
+94 DSSRLRVRGS
-104 GTFRKGTEKTL
+104 ETFRKGTEKTL

-186 SVETLG
+186 SIETLG

-198 WESRQPLTRI
+198 WESLRLLTRI

-243 DEVTQMLEFFQSE
+243 DEVTQMLEFFRSE
-256 YGPFPKEALNFAQ
+256 YGPLDVEALNFVQ

-276 STGCAGLILLE
+276 STGSAGLILLE
-287 SSLLQSPSI
+287 TSLLQSSSI
-296 PIMELARRI
+296 PIMELARRV
-305 ARQWWGYS
+305 ALQWWGYS
-313 LRPERS
+313 LRPEAS

-329 TYAALRYFEAK
+329 TYAALRYFEVK
-340 HPDRFSTEL
+340 HSDRFSTEL
-349 AREAISALKYE
+349 AREAVSALKYE
-360 SNAPITKGLEL
+360 SNAPVSKGLEL

-390 YMLAQL
+390 YMLGQL
-396 VGREQFDGM
+396 VGREQLDGL
-405 LGDWYRQKAQQTA
+405 LGDWYRQKAQQPV

-432 EDYKWFFVQWV
+432 EDLRWFFVQWV

-449 EFRIDY
+449 EFRIEY
-455 TIYKLRDGGF
+455 TIFKLRDGGF

-492 EDKELNVRGKS
+492 EDKELNIRGKS

-534 AVHVALGEEYQALK
+534 AVHVALGEEYQELK

-582 NLSTAVNSF
+582 NLSTAANSF

-629 QKAVNTKVD
+629 QKAFNTKVD
-638 YNSAQAEAQKYL
+638 YNGAQAEAQKYL
-650 KETYASPQSV
+650 KETYANPGSV

>member
-1 VIKNLFLIFSL
+1 MKNLFLTFSL
-12 LGFITPAWSQQGPGA
+12 LGLITPAWAQQAPGGA
-27 SPVLDVQHYEIS
+27 PVLDVQHYEIR
-39 AEVIPEE
+39 AEVVPDE
-46 SFVKGEVKIR
+46 SFVKGEVQIR

-71 TRLSLLEV
+71 TRLSLLGV
-79 RDEEDVSY
+79 RDQEDVSY

-94 ESSRLRVRGS
+94 DSSRLRVRGS
-104 GTFRKGTEKTL
+104 ETFRKGTEMTL

-124 RETYAFLDTPQ
+124 KETYAFLDTPQ

-143 EGAIL
+143 EGAML

-186 SVETLG
+186 SIETLG

-198 WESRQPLTRI
+198 WESLRLLTRI

-243 DEVTQMLEFFQSE
+243 DEVTQMLEFFRSE
-256 YGPFPKEALNFAQ
+256 YGPLDVEALNFVQ

-276 STGCAGLILLE
+276 STGSAGLILLE
-287 SSLLQSPSI
+287 TSLLQSSSI
-296 PIMELARRI
+296 PIMELARRV
-305 ARQWWGYS
+305 ALQWWGYS
-313 LRPERS
+313 LRPEAS

-329 TYAALRYFEAK
+329 TYAALRYFEVK
-340 HPDRFSTEL
+340 HSDRFSTEL
-349 AREAISALKYE
+349 AREAVSALKYE
-360 SNAPITKGLEL
+360 SNAPVSKGLEL

-390 YMLAQL
+390 YMLGQL
-396 VGREQFDGM
+396 VGREQLDGM
-405 LGDWYRQKAQQTA
+405 LGDWYRQKAQQPV
-418 NTAEFAAFIQERTG
+418 NTAEFVAFIQERTG
-432 EDYKWFFVQWV
+432 EVYRWFFVQWV

-449 EFRIDY
+449 EFRIEY
-455 TIYKLRDGGF
+455 TIFKLRDGGF

-492 EDKELNVRGKS
+492 EDKELDIRGKS

-534 AVHVALGEEYQALK
+534 AVHVALGEEYQELK

-582 NLSTAVNSF
+582 NLSTAANSF

-629 QKAVNTKVD
+629 QKAFNTKVD
-638 YNSAQAEAQKYL
+638 YNGAQAEAQKYL
-650 KETYASPQSV
+650 KETYSNPGSV

>member
-1 VIKNLFLIFSL
+1 MKNLFLTFSIL
-12 LGFITPAWSQQGPGA
+12 VLITPAWAQQGPGA
-27 SPVLDVQHYEIS
+27 PPVLDVQHYELS
-39 AEVIPEE
+39 AEVVPEE
-46 SFVKGEVKIR
+46 SFLMGEVKIR

-79 RDEEDVSY
+79 RDEENVSY
-87 STSFDNF
+87 STSFENF
-94 ESSRLRVRGS
+94 DSSRLRVRSS
-104 GTFRKGTEKTL
+104 GVFRKGTEKTL
-115 TFRFEGTLE
+115 IFRFEGTLE
-124 RETYAFLDTPQ
+124 REQYAFLDTPR

-143 EGAIL
+143 EGAML
-148 LSEGNWFPSHRFP
+148 LSEGNWFPSHLFP

-175 GFSVVAPGEMR
+175 GFSVVAPGEIR
-186 SVETLG
+186 SIETLG
-192 ISEVFT
+192 VNEVFT
-198 WESRQPLTRI
+198 WESRQLLTRI

-218 KFEDSSIPLTFYVTE
+218 KFEDSSIPLTFHVTE

-243 DEVTQMLEFFQSE
+243 DEVTQMIEFFQGE
-256 YGPFPKEALNFAQ
+256 YGPFPKEGLNFVQ

-296 PIMELARRI
+296 PIMELAKRV

-319 SDAWLQDGFA
+319 SDAWLQDGFS
-329 TYAALRYFEAK
+329 TYAALRYFEVK
-340 HPDRFSTEL
+340 HSDRFSTEL
-349 AREAISALKYE
+349 AREAVSALKYE
-360 SNAPITKGLEL
+360 SNAPISKGLEL
-371 QSGSAQ
+371 QSGTAQ

-405 LGDWYRQKAQQTA
+405 LGDWYRKKAQQTA

-432 EDYKWFFVQWV
+432 EDYRWFFVQWLD
-443 ESVGIP
+443 SVGVP
-449 EFRIDY
+449 EFRIEY
-455 TIYKLRDGGF
+455 TIYKLRDGNF

-503 TAFTFPTET
+503 TAFTFPTQT
-512 MPLRMELDPHGKILS
+512 MPVRMELDPHGKILS

-534 AVHVALGEEYQALK
+534 AVHVVLGEEYQALK

-560 TQLNPRT
+560 TLLSPRS

-582 NLSTAVNSF
+582 NLSTAANSF

-638 YNSAQAEAQKYL
+638 YNGAQAEAQKYL
-650 KETYASPQSV
+650 KETYSSPQSI

>member
-1 VIKNLFLIFSL
+1 MKNLFLTFSL
-12 LGFITPAWSQQGPGA
+12 LVLITPAWAQQAPGE

-39 AEVIPEE
+39 AEVVPDE

-56 FVLLEDSVSLPFELN
+56 FVLLEDSVTLPFELN
-71 TRLSLLEV
+71 TRLSLLGV

-94 ESSRLRVRGS
+94 DSSRLRVRGS
-104 GTFRKGTEKTL
+104 ETFRKGTEKTL

-186 SVETLG
+186 SIETLG

-198 WESRQPLTRI
+198 WESLRLLTRI

-218 KFEDSSIPLTFYVTE
+218 KFEDASIPLTFYVTE

-243 DEVTQMLEFFQSE
+243 DEVTQMLEFFRSE
-256 YGPFPKEALNFAQ
+256 YGPLDVEALNFVQ

-276 STGCAGLILLE
+276 STGSAGLILLE
-287 SSLLQSPSI
+287 SSLLQSSSI
-296 PIMELARRI
+296 PIMELARRV
-305 ARQWWGYS
+305 ALQWWGYS
-313 LRPERS
+313 LRPEAS

-329 TYAALRYFEAK
+329 TYAALRYFEVK
-340 HPDRFSTEL
+340 HSDRFSTEL
-349 AREAISALKYE
+349 AREAVSALKYE
-360 SNAPITKGLEL
+360 SNAPVSKGLEL

-390 YMLAQL
+390 YMLGQL
-396 VGREQFDGM
+396 VGREQLDGL
-405 LGDWYRQKAQQTA
+405 LGDWYRQNAQQPV

-432 EDYKWFFVQWV
+432 EDLRWFFVQWV

-449 EFRIDY
+449 EFRIEY
-455 TIYKLRDGGF
+455 TIFKLRDGGF

-534 AVHVALGEEYQALK
+534 AVHVALGEEYQELK

-582 NLSTAVNSF
+582 NLSTAANSF

-629 QKAVNTKVD
+629 QKAFNTKVD
-638 YNSAQAEAQKYL
+638 YNGAQAEAQKYL
-650 KETYASPQSV
+650 KETYSSPGSV

>member
-1 VIKNLFLIFSL
+1 MKNLFLTFSL
-12 LGFITPAWSQQGPGA
+12 LGLITPAWAQQAPGGA
-27 SPVLDVQHYEIS
+27 PVLDVQHYEIS
-39 AEVIPEE
+39 AEVVPDE

-71 TRLSLLEV
+71 TRLSLLGV

-94 ESSRLRVRGS
+94 DSSRLRVRGS

-135 AESAVIYP
+135 AESAVIDP

-148 LSEGNWFPSHRFP
+148 LSEGNWFPSHLFP

-186 SVETLG
+186 SIETLG

-198 WESRQPLTRI
+198 WESRRLLTRI

-233 AFDRDLRPFV
+233 AFYRDLRPFV
-243 DEVTQMLEFFQSE
+243 DEVTQMLEFFRSE
-256 YGPFPKEALNFAQ
+256 YGPLDVEALNFVQ

-276 STGCAGLILLE
+276 STGSAGLILLE
-287 SSLLQSPSI
+287 TSLLQSSSI
-296 PIMELARRI
+296 PIMELARRV
-305 ARQWWGYS
+305 ALQWWGYS
-313 LRPERS
+313 LRPEAS

-329 TYAALRYFEAK
+329 TYAALRYFEVK
-340 HPDRFSTEL
+340 HSDRFSTEL
-349 AREAISALKYE
+349 AREAVSALKYE
-360 SNAPITKGLEL
+360 SNAPVSKGLEL

-390 YMLAQL
+390 YMLGQL
-396 VGREQFDGM
+396 VGREQLDGL
-405 LGDWYRQKAQQTA
+405 LGDWYRQKAQQPV

-432 EDYKWFFVQWV
+432 EDLRWFFVQWV

-449 EFRIDY
+449 EFRIEY
-455 TIYKLRDGGF
+455 TIFKLRDGGF

-492 EDKELNVRGKS
+492 EDKELNIRGKT

-534 AVHVALGEEYQALK
+534 AVRVALGEEYQELK

-582 NLSTAVNSF
+582 NLSTAANSF

-629 QKAVNTKVD
+629 QKAFNTKVD
-638 YNSAQAEAQKYL
+638 YNGAQAEAQKYL
-650 KETYASPQSV
+650 KETYSSPGSV

>member
-1 VIKNLFLIFSL
+1 MKNLFLTLSL
-12 LGFITPAWSQQGPGA
+12 LGLITPAWAQQAPGA
-27 SPVLDVQHYEIS
+27 SPVLDVQHYEII
-39 AEVIPEE
+39 AEVVPEE

-104 GTFRKGTEKTL
+104 GTFRKETEKTL

-148 LSEGNWFPSHRFP
+148 LSEGNWFPSHLLS

-186 SVETLG
+186 SIETLG
-192 ISEVFT
+192 VSEVFT

-256 YGPFPKEALNFAQ
+256 YGPFPKEALNFVQ

-276 STGCAGLILLE
+276 STGCAGLIMLE

-296 PIMELARRI
+296 PIMELARRV
-305 ARQWWGYS
+305 ARQWWGHS
-313 LRPERS
+313 LRPGRS

-329 TYAALRYFEAK
+329 TYAALRYFEVK
-340 HPDRFSTEL
+340 HSDRFSTEL
-349 AREAISALKYE
+349 AREAVSALKYE
-360 SNAPITKGLEL
+360 SNAPISKGLEL

-390 YMLAQL
+390 YMLSQL
-396 VGREQFDGM
+396 VGREQFNGM

-432 EDYKWFFVQWV
+432 EDYRWFFVQWV
-443 ESVGIP
+443 ESVGVP

-478 RMPLDVRIETKGQP
+478 RMPLDVRIETKGQS

-527 DSPRMRI
+527 DSPRMRV
-534 AVHVALGEEYQALK
+534 AVHVALGEEYQELK

-582 NLSTAVNSF
+582 NLSTAANSF

-613 KIYDVLGQ
+613 KIYDILGQ

-650 KETYASPQSV
+650 KETYSSPQSV

>member
-1 VIKNLFLIFSL
+1 MKNLFLTFSL
-12 LGFITPAWSQQGPGA
+12 LGLITPAWAQQGPGA

-39 AEVIPEE
+39 AEVVPEE

-104 GTFRKGTEKTL
+104 GTFRKETEKTL

-124 RETYAFLDTPQ
+124 REEYAFLDTPQ

-175 GFSVVAPGEMR
+175 GFSVVAPGEMQ
-186 SVETLG
+186 SIETLG
-192 ISEVFT
+192 VSEVFT

-256 YGPFPKEALNFAQ
+256 YGPLPKEALNFAQ

-296 PIMELARRI
+296 PIMELARRV

-313 LRPERS
+313 LRPGRS

-329 TYAALRYFEAK
+329 TYAALRYIEVK
-340 HPDRFSTEL
+340 HSDRFSTEL

-360 SNAPITKGLEL
+360 SNAPISKGLEL

-396 VGREQFDGM
+396 VGREQFNGM

-432 EDYKWFFVQWV
+432 EDYRWFFVQWV
-443 ESVGIP
+443 DSVGVP

-512 MPLRMELDPHGKILS
+512 MPIRMELDPHGKVLS

-582 NLSTAVNSF
+582 NLSTAANSF

-650 KETYASPQSV
+650 KETYSSPQSV

>member
-1 VIKNLFLIFSL
+1 MKNLFLTFSL
-12 LGFITPAWSQQGPGA
+12 LGLITPAWAQQAPGGA
-27 SPVLDVQHYEIS
+27 PVLDVQHYEIS
-39 AEVIPEE
+39 AEVVPDE

-71 TRLSLLEV
+71 TRLSLHGV

-94 ESSRLRVRGS
+94 DSSRLRVRGS
-104 GTFRKGTEKTL
+104 ETFRKGTEKTL

-186 SVETLG
+186 SIETLG

-198 WESRQPLTRI
+198 WESLRLLTRI

-243 DEVTQMLEFFQSE
+243 DEVTQMLEFFRSE
-256 YGPFPKEALNFAQ
+256 YGPLDVEALNFVQ

-276 STGCAGLILLE
+276 STGSAGLILLE
-287 SSLLQSPSI
+287 TSLLQSSSI
-296 PIMELARRI
+296 PIMELARRV
-305 ARQWWGYS
+305 ALQWWGYS
-313 LRPERS
+313 LRPEAS

-329 TYAALRYFEAK
+329 TYAALRYFEVK
-340 HPDRFSTEL
+340 HSDRFSTEL
-349 AREAISALKYE
+349 AREAVSALKYE
-360 SNAPITKGLEL
+360 SNAPVSKGLEL

-390 YMLAQL
+390 YMLGQL
-396 VGREQFDGM
+396 VGREQLDGL
-405 LGDWYRQKAQQTA
+405 LGDWYRQKAQQPV

-432 EDYKWFFVQWV
+432 EDLRWFFVQWV

-449 EFRIDY
+449 EFRIEY
-455 TIYKLRDGGF
+455 TIFKLRDGGF

-492 EDKELNVRGKS
+492 EDKELDIRGKS

-534 AVHVALGEEYQALK
+534 AVHVALGEEYQELK

-582 NLSTAVNSF
+582 NLSTAANSF

-629 QKAVNTKVD
+629 QKAFNTKVD
-638 YNSAQAEAQKYL
+638 YNGAQAEAQKYL
-650 KETYASPQSV
+650 KETYSNPGSV